1 MTAKTD
7 THQKYYVPEESRIPI
22 VFAFAALLAGF
33 GAANAVAGYGTT
45 MLYIGLVAVIFT
57 LAFWWSTVTKE
68 SQAGLDTPQLNNAY
82 VYGMA
87 WFIFSEVMFFF
98 AFFGALFYIR
108 SFAVPWLG
116 GEGAKGIAGELLWP
130 EFDAT
135 WPPMITPEQSLL
147 GENAAVKGPDEN
159 MYLHSLRDIGSWL
172 PLWNTVVLLSSSGT
186 VHIAHMALK
195 ENNRKRFNFWLGV
208 TVALAFI
215 FVILQAVEYYEA
227 YSHLGLTLDSG
238 VYGTTFFML
247 TGFHGMHVLIGG
259 IFLLTQL
266 VRSSGYKHFSDKEH
280 FGFEAASWYW
290 HFVDVV
296 WVCLFLFVYIL

>member
-33 GAANAVAGYGTT
+33 GAANAVAGYGMT

-130 EFDAT
+130 EFEAT

-208 TVALAFI
+208 TVTLAFI
-215 FVILQAVEYYEA
+215 FVILQAAEYYEA

>member
-22 VFAFAALLAGF
+22 VFAFAALIAGF

-45 MLYIGLVAVIFT
+45 MLYVGLVAVIFT

-130 EFDAT
+130 EFEAT

-195 ENNRKRFNFWLGV
+195 ENNKKRFNFWLGV
-208 TVALAFI
+208 TVTLAFI

-227 YSHLGLTLDSG
+227 YSHLGLTLESG

>member
-45 MLYIGLVAVIFT
+45 MLYVGLVAVIFT

-130 EFDAT
+130 EFEAT

-195 ENNRKRFNFWLGV
+195 DNNRKRFNFWLGV
-208 TVALAFI
+208 TVTLAFI